1 MTEERQQARESSLR
15 KRREELGLTQRD
27 IALALDKTVQT
38 ISNWETGL
46 YEPKMTPREVKAL
59 CRLLKW
65 TLEEMPD
72 DFGQTRSS

>member
-72 DFGQTRSS
+72 DFGQTRS